1 MAKIEIMLVDQALNR
16 QLDLNLLFHGR
27 EECEPLHTW
36 GPGVRDSYI
45 IHYVHSG
52 KGTFRINGQTY
63 ELSAKQGFLIPPS
76 VVVQYEADG
85 EDPWIYTWL
94 GFRGIQAR
102 SFMESAGLDETS
114 PVFRVDDDSI
124 FFETLHDELIAA
136 KCRKSYELLFQS
148 LLYRFLAEL
157 MECAEASAIVSSSP
171 SKEAYVHKAME
182 WIEHNYSQKITVQ
195 QIADYV
201 GLNRTYLS
209 SLFQEQYGLS
219 LQTYLLHFRMKRA
232 VALLRNRSLSVSDVS
247 RSVGYTDPFLFSK
260 MFKKV
265 NGASPSRSRADG

>member
-1 MAKIEIMLVDQALNR
+1 MGKIEIMLLDQALNR

-27 EECEPLHTW
+27 EECEPLHAW

-45 IHYVHSG
+45 IHYIHSG
-52 KGTFRINGQTY
+52 KGTFRINGESY
-63 ELSAKQGFLIPPS
+63 SLSAKQGFLITPG
-76 VVVQYEADG
+76 VIVQYEANKQ
-85 EDPWIYTWL
+85 DPWIYTWL

-102 SFMESAGLDETS
+102 SFMESAGLDEAS
-114 PVFRVDDDSI
+114 PVFRVRDDSI

-136 KCRKSYELLFQS
+136 KSRKSYELMFQS

-157 MECAEASAIVSSSP
+157 MECADAPAIVSSSP
-171 SKEAYVHKAME
+171 SKEAYVRKATE
-182 WIEHNYSQKITVQ
+182 WIEHNYSQKITVR
-195 QIADYV
+195 QIADYI

-232 VALLRNRSLSVSDVS
+232 AALLRNRSLSISDVS

-265 NGASPSRSRADG
+265 NGVSPSQSRDDA